1 MPSAL
6 PSSAVIRLAL
16 VFDVP
21 PGHRL
26 AGRCRFHEA
35 ARYQPP
41 CDAAARSDNDSAFS
55 VDEPS
60 RVVPPSP
67 TIYGLNMGQGLRK
80 VAPQHE
86 KVTLKII
93 IVYYYYFETR
103 KSHRRRDADRHGDFR
118 DDATIVTIGF
128 QAYCLAGDR

>member
-1 MPSAL
+1 MSLPQSSMVSA
-6 PSSAVIRLAL
+6 
-16 VFDVP
+16 
-21 PGHRL
+21 
-26 AGRCRFHEA
+26 
-35 ARYQPP
+35 P

-80 VAPQHE
+80 AAPQYK

-93 IVYYYYFETR
+93 IVYYYYYPNLQIT
-103 KSHRRRDADRHGDFR
+103 SSGVIPPRHGDVR
-118 DDATIVTIGF
+118 DDIAFFTIGN
-128 QAYCLAGDR
+128 QAYCLAG